1 MRKTNSI
8 KNFRMYCNSYE
19 CPEYIKRYIFRMNE
33 EEFYNFFK
41 EVNRAASYL
50 IDEDYLLYKL
60 FWILKYNFTD
70 LSKELC
76 DELCFNVE
84 GYNLDKI
91 ISYDKLNE
99 LITLYHSYEEYF

>member
-19 CPEYIKRYIFRMNE
+19 GPEYIKRYIFRMNE

-76 DELCFNVE
+76 IMLNM
-84 GYNLDKI
+84 KI
-91 ISYDKLNE
+91 FC
-99 LITLYHSYEEYF
+99 LIVHIPTLIL

>member
-76 DELCFNVE
+76 IMLNM
-84 GYNLDKI
+84 KI
-91 ISYDKLNE
+91 FC
-99 LITLYHSYEEYF
+99 LIVHFPTLIL

>member
-76 DELCFNVE
+76 IMLNM
-84 GYNLDKI
+84 KI
-91 ISYDKLNE
+91 FC
-99 LITLYHSYEEYF
+99 LIVHFPTLII